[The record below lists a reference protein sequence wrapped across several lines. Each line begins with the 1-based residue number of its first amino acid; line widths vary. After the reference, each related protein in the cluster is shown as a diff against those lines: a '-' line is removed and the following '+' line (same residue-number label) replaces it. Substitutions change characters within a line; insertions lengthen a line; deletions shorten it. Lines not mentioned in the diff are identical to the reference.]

1 MDCSVEIDVVWA
13 SRVVEDIV
21 HLCCKGNNFNSF
33 ITEALILCIKVCI
46 KLYIDICGDIY
57 VQYIYIRTCI
67 DHWIK
72 KTIKHKHVI
81 YVFSMMAD
89 TYEGHVSRAGCS
101 KLKPLRRDW
110 KSKPRVPQSDRL
122 ENAWYMTNTDV
133 RSACVCSDVLAVY
146 IYCICVNIHTVQ
158 YIEVISEIWGKPFS
172 YIFQTSGSFKSKGS
186 SPHDTIRHL
195 YALLVKNVRVN
206 LNRYMIRA
214 VWNIVQHS
222 GGADNKLPSWQ
233 WHCCPTVLRLTLGC
247 ESSSRSDVDAQW
259 CLHVRTAADSSCA
272 VDEQ

>member
-1 MDCSVEIDVVWA
+1 M
-13 SRVVEDIV
+13 EDIV

-81 YVFSMMAD
+81 YVFSMMAH

-146 IYCICVNIHTVQ
+146 IYCICVNIHTCTVYRGNFRNLRQ
-158 YIEVISEIWGKPFS
+158 T
-172 YIFQTSGSFKSKGS
+172 IFIHLSDLRIFLNQKAHHLMTLSGTS
-186 SPHDTIRHL
+186 TL
-195 YALLVKNVRVN
+195 Y
-206 LNRYMIRA
+206 
-214 VWNIVQHS
+214 W
-222 GGADNKLPSWQ
+222 
-233 WHCCPTVLRLTLGC
+233 
-247 ESSSRSDVDAQW
+247 
-259 CLHVRTAADSSCA
+259 
-272 VDEQ
+272 